1 MTCML
6 FITLGPFLTKPLEEA
21 GFVCPKLQ
29 FALRNPMKIAEQ
41 AQNVIQ
47 EGADNFLYGG
57 LKSKIEI
64 LNCDLESKSSNSI
77 SDLNPLSVAHH
88 DMKLDRPN
96 YSQTLSNIVDGQ
108 LVRIENIH
116 ESYQDA
122 LALTINEIP
131 HGKSGLFFLD
141 NREIRESKE
150 NIIETVE
157 STFSSRQIP
166 SIFTGTEPTRIL
178 KNWLCEPKRR
188 SNDMV
193 IIGTNHQCN
202 GIESEIVIHIYP
214 SNCPLCGISYADP
227 VIISRAT
234 AMLIMATYQR
244 LECKKCGWKQKK
256 PENEY
261 GWITPYLSDDEEEVR
276 YPSESRDISSDPAM
290 TDLSYKIQ
298 PLHLDDSRPNCYDR
312 VRLDIFSLE
321 ILAQS
326 KQV

>member
-1 MTCML
+1 MNQNNDNS
-6 FITLGPFLTKPLEEA
+6 IILGPFLTKPLEEA

-29 FALRNPMKIAEQ
+29 FALRNPMKIAEE

-64 LNCDLESKSSNSI
+64 LNCDLESQSSNSI
-77 SDLNPLSVAHH
+77 SGSNPLSGAHH
-88 DMKLDRPN
+88 DIKLDRPN
-96 YSQTLSNIVDGQ
+96 YNQTLSNIVDGQ

-116 ESYQDA
+116 DSYQNA

-131 HGKSGLFFLD
+131 FGKSGLFFID
-141 NREIRESKE
+141 NKEIRESEEDVIK
-150 NIIETVE
+150 TVE
-157 STFSSRQIP
+157 STFSSRQVP

-193 IIGTNHQCN
+193 IIGANHQCN

-244 LECKKCGWKQKK
+244 LKCKKCGWKQKK
-256 PENEY
+256 PEYEY
-261 GWITPYLSDDEEEVR
+261 GWITPNLSDDEEEIR
-276 YPSESRDISSDPAM
+276 YPSEAKDISSLPAM
-290 TDLSYKIQ
+290 TNFSSKIKQ
-298 PLHLDDSRPNCYDR
+298 LCLDD
-312 VRLDIFSLE
+312 FS
-321 ILAQS
+321 AQS
-326 KQV
+326 KQVKEELLFYLNLQGQ